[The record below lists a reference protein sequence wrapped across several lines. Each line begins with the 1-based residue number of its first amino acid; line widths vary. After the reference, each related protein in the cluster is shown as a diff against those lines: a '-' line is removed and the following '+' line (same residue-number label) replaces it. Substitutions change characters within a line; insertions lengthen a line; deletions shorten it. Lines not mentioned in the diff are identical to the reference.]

1 MKTQN
6 NKWLMRGNL
15 PYVLPVREREPNK
28 IEAKKKEE
36 NRINKIY
43 LIKIDQSFR
52 RKIAVTLAVS

>member
-1 MKTQN
+1 
-6 NKWLMRGNL
+6 MRGNL

-43 LIKIDQSFR
+43 LIKID
-52 RKIAVTLAVS
+52 